1 MNVLRSLTMLIFL
14 LSVSIFIV
22 VSGRLTGREEIVFPS
37 IETLRSGEKRLSFR
51 ALNEDIELKLESA
64 GNVFG
69 EGFFVESI
77 HDGRSAIPELNL
89 HDIKQNLYKDKRAGA
104 SLHIEE
110 KEHTLIRGIINHKL
124 RIEPHESEA
133 RVRGGVRSHRIM
145 EYIEEDGFHENDAV
159 KPGANF
165 HPNINK
171 SSDGLRSGEPI
182 YVEICIVTDTAFTKL
197 FPNDYAI
204 IVYVAIL
211 INGAQCRYDNLRNI
225 RVILVFSGL
234 KIVRYARHEPYI
246 QNNLVEGHLLKG
258 FDALND
264 FGKYMGRA
272 GYTCDVIKLLTKLDL
287 VDEVDG
293 KLASGLLGLA
303 YIGTVCDTSSE
314 PDFSY
319 KVGISEDDAHCF
331 VGVRTVAHEL
341 AHNLGC
347 GHDGD
352 LPVSYIQGHPGSE
365 NCPWDDGYIMS
376 YVQEFLNRYYFSS
389 CCEDCIRYSAMIFDC
404 LRNNNTGYDLG
415 VSSEMP
421 GVQLENTLG
430 YSVSKYEN
438 EKVAYYDHRC
448 KNLRRGFVLR
458 SFKYPDGTCSYACRT
473 EVDEENQFY
482 YWTVDCL
489 DGDMCDT
496 GKRCFNGE
504 CI

>member
-1 MNVLRSLTMLIFL
+1 MNTKFTMLIFL
-14 LSVSIFIV
+14 LSVSIFV
-22 VSGRLTGREEIVFPS
+22 AVSGRLTGREEIVFPS

-89 HDIKQNLYKDKRAGA
+89 HDIKRNLYKDKRAGA

-133 RVRGGVRSHRIM
+133 RIRDGVRSHRIV

-159 KPGANF
+159 IPTNF
-165 HPNINK
+165 HANINK
-171 SSDGLRSGEPI
+171 SKDGLRSGEPI
-182 YVEICIVTDTAFTKL
+182 YVELCIVTDIAFSIS
-197 FPNDYAI
+197 FPNDHAI

-211 INGAQCRYDNLRNI
+211 INGAQCRYDNLKNI

-234 KIVRYARHEPYI
+234 RIVRRARDQPYI

-258 FDALND
+258 GDALYD
-264 FGKYMGRA
+264 FGAFMGRA
-272 GYTCDVIKLLTKLDL
+272 GYTCDIIKLITKLDL
-287 VDEVDG
+287 VDDVGDG
-293 KLASGLLGLA
+293 SMAHGLLGLA
-303 YIGTVCDTSSE
+303 YVGTVCDTYYQ
-314 PDFSY
+314 PDFTY
-319 KVGISEDDAHCF
+319 RVGISEDDAHCF

-341 AHNLGC
+341 AHSLGC

-352 LPVSYIQGHPGSE
+352 KPVPYIEGHPGSE
-365 NCPWDDGYIMS
+365 DCPWDDGYIMS
-376 YVQEFLNRYYFSS
+376 YVSEFMKRFYFSW
-389 CCEDCIRYSAMIFDC
+389 CCEDCIRHSARIFEC
-404 LRNNNTGYDLG
+404 LRYNNTGFNLSP
-415 VSSEMP
+415 SSQIP

-430 YSVSKYEN
+430 YSASKYET

-448 KNLRRGFVLR
+448 KNLRRNFVLY
-458 SFKYPDGTCSYACRT
+458 SFEYPDGTCSYACRT
-473 EVDEENQFY
+473 EADEQNQFY
-482 YWTVDCL
+482 YWVVDCL

-496 GKRCFNGE
+496 GKRCLNGE